1 MKKIL
6 LLAVFLMAIGLVA
19 GVAEDKPLT
28 LSGSVDFSIGDDDLA
43 VAPGPAF
50 SGAKTG
56 AVATFKLGTAS
67 DKVEAGITINLA
79 PAITK
84 TDGADADPGIGAGT
98 SSATGYEFLQ
108 AMLDWYTYK
117 MAGQDYTDEAGATQT
132 FAVINFTLVA
142 YNSAG
147 LITADGTNFVVADIV
162 AEDPIDIQNDYIA
175 IRTAILA
182 EIDGM
187 STYDS
192 GDDIIIDGTADEVAA
207 RQDEQT
213 MYGDFYGYVWGD
225 DTDDSWAS
233 SFPITN
239 AYLKVK
245 KVFGVVDIMAEIEG
259 KAVGVGSM
267 VTNSSTSGNDANYGV
282 SLALSEG
289 VVSGVNASVL
299 VTGYDADMAAAVDPD
314 LETIVYDDADAVE
327 PVWGLQVDAGYAA
340 EMYGAQV
347 QFGVVDLLDL
357 ANTWMLSVQPSVSL
371 ADIAGLSVNGE
382 FDLVP
387 AGGFG
392 IGAKVGASIL
402 GVAPSVGFYYKNA
415 AFGGDDSIDDATAA
429 DSITTDSGLMA
440 EFDSIDEADA
450 AALAIAVSADL
461 ADLMKMKLVTLNGGF
476 DMMLV
481 GGTDTGWSA
490 GVDFDLA
497 EVLKA
502 PLTVSFSISKWAA
515 EDLLWSGVVG
525 YTYDKLG
532 VTFTL
537 EQTEA
542 DVIGWS
548 LAGTVSF

>member
-259 KAVGVGSM
+259 QGRRRRFHGHQQL
-267 VTNSSTSGNDANYGV
+267 DQRQRRE
-282 SLALSEG
+282 LRR
-289 VVSGVNASVL
+289 
-299 VTGYDADMAAAVDPD
+299 
-314 LETIVYDDADAVE
+314 E
-327 PVWGLQVDAGYAA
+327 PRPVRGRRLRRERLRPGHRLRC
-340 EMYGAQV
+340 GH
-347 QFGVVDLLDL
+347 
-357 ANTWMLSVQPSVSL
+357 
-371 ADIAGLSVNGE
+371 
-382 FDLVP
+382 
-387 AGGFG
+387 GGRG
-392 IGAKVGASIL
+392 
-402 GVAPSVGFYYKNA
+402 
-415 AFGGDDSIDDATAA
+415 
-429 DSITTDSGLMA
+429 
-440 EFDSIDEADA
+440 
-450 AALAIAVSADL
+450 
-461 ADLMKMKLVTLNGGF
+461 
-476 DMMLV
+476 
-481 GGTDTGWSA
+481 
-490 GVDFDLA
+490 
-497 EVLKA
+497 
-502 PLTVSFSISKWAA
+502 
-515 EDLLWSGVVG
+515 
-525 YTYDKLG
+525 
-532 VTFTL
+532 
-537 EQTEA
+537 
-542 DVIGWS
+542 
-548 LAGTVSF
+548 